1 MAASG
6 LFGSYPLTTEKINEV
21 VTGVGP
27 GAYALGYRSADGKT
41 FTIQRV
47 GRSDTNLNKRLH
59 DHVGNYKRFKY
70 GYFSSAKDAYYAE
83 CRLYH
88 GFNPPDNFIHPDEP
102 DGTNLSCPVCGL

>member
-1 MAASG
+1 MAESG

-27 GAYALGYRSADGKT
+27 GAYALGYDSSDGKS
-41 FTIQRV
+41 FYIQRV

-70 GYFSSAKDAYYAE
+70 GYANTIEDAYYAE

-88 GFNPPDNFIHPDEP
+88 DFNPPDNFIHPDAP
-102 DGTNLSCPVCGL
+102 DGTNLSCHVCGQ